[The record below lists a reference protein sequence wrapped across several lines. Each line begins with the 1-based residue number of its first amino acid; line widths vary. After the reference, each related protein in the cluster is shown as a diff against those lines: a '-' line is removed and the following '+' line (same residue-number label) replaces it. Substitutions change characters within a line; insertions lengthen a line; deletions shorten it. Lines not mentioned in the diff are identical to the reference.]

1 LNFLNILRRRWF
13 LFILLST
20 SFYAIIAFYS
30 DYDKLVRSFQ
40 NIQVL
45 YIPAIV
51 GIVILSLFLKSIRQ
65 RFLLGIIST
74 HLSIKESFLIF
85 NAGQSLLITPG
96 GFGSLIRTHFLKEKF
111 GHQILK
117 TAPVFLVERYYDI
130 MAISAIT
137 LAVLIIKKD
146 YTFFIPITFFILFLI
161 IILLILRNKLLF
173 QKTNLCL
180 NRIPIVNKF
189 VTNISNSHDSF
200 LSLTTKNSI
209 LITLPFSIICWLT
222 DAVIAYLCFSS
233 FHTNIGFLETTWIS
247 FASLLLGSISLLPG
261 GIGVIEISM
270 LNLIVRNGINLATA
284 FAIVAYVRL
293 FTIWITTFIGFMT
306 TKYILRKNSIKT

>member
-1 LNFLNILRRRWF
+1 MDFLKILRKRWF

-30 DYDKLVRSFQ
+30 DYEKLTRSFQ

-45 YIPAIV
+45 YIPIIF

-65 RFLLGIIST
+65 RFLLGITSI
-74 HLSIKESFLIF
+74 HLSIRESFLIF

-117 TAPVFLVERYYDI
+117 TTPVFLIERYYDI
-130 MAISAIT
+130 MAISTII

-146 YTFFIPITFFILFLI
+146 YTFFIPVISFVLFLI
-161 IILLILRNKLLF
+161 IILFILRNKKLF
-173 QKTNLCL
+173 QKINLCL
-180 NRIPIVNKF
+180 YRIPRIHKF
-189 VTNISNSHDSF
+189 VTIASNSHDS
-200 LSLTTKNSI
+200 LLILTSRNSV
-209 LITLPFSIICWLT
+209 LITLPFSIICWIT
-222 DAVIAYLCFSS
+222 DAVIAYLCFLS
-233 FHTNIGFLETTWIS
+233 FHTSIDFLEATWIS

-261 GIGVIEISM
+261 GIGVTEISM
-270 LNLIVRNGINLATA
+270 LDLITRNGIELATA

-306 TKYILRKNSIKT
+306 TKYVLKQNSIKT